1 METSEFESPVNVELY
16 QEIIGSLTYVTT
28 TTSLDISKAV
38 NMLVKYI
45 WKPVKEQI
53 DGLKRIFRYLKGT
66 VDYGLMLTAKDD
78 IYLLYVYSDSNWAGD
93 VDKRN
98 SFLISGYVFKFME
111 IL

>member
-45 WKPVKEQI
+45 
-53 DGLKRIFRYLKGT
+53 
-66 VDYGLMLTAKDD
+66 
-78 IYLLYVYSDSNWAGD
+78 
-93 VDKRN
+93 
-98 SFLISGYVFKFME
+98 
-111 IL
+111 